1 MRKALLIHATGQSME
16 DEELEVDLAEPLDPA
31 DVQSNRKNARIA
43 LVVGIILFNI
53 GLPLLII
60 GSISTA
66 EDRLAMLIPGAA
78 MFCIGAFV
86 VVSTSFVLISPGPK
100 SMPVLPTGAT
110 TQSGFDS
117 VHEEKQAEEFE
128 VNFAEKLKLSMANPA
143 EQQSVENQ
151 DQAQIIQPQF
161 ASILGDTNIH
171 EKYNK

>member
-1 MRKALLIHATGQSME
+1 MRKALLIHPTGQSME
-16 DEELEVDLAEPLDPA
+16 DEGPEVDLAEPLDPA
-31 DVQSNRKNARIA
+31 AVQSNRKNARIA

-66 EDRLAMLIPGAA
+66 EDRLAMLIPGAV

-100 SMPVLPTGAT
+100 SMPVLPTGAN

-117 VHEEKQAEEFE
+117 EHEEKQAEEFE

>member
-1 MRKALLIHATGQSME
+1 ME
-16 DEELEVDLAEPLDPA
+16 DEEPEVDLAEPLDPA
-31 DVQSNRKNARIA
+31 AVQSIRKNARIA

-66 EDRLAMLIPGAA
+66 EDRLAMLIPGAV

-117 VHEEKQAEEFE
+117 VHEEKQVEEFE
-128 VNFAEKLKLSMANPA
+128 VNFAEKLKLSMANPS
-143 EQQSVENQ
+143 EQKSVENQ

-161 ASILGDTNIH
+161 TSILGDTNIH

>member
-1 MRKALLIHATGQSME
+1 MRKALLIHPTGQSME
-16 DEELEVDLAEPLDPA
+16 DEEHLVDLAEPLDPA

-43 LVVGIILFNI
+43 LVVGIILFNM

-66 EDRLAMLIPGAA
+66 EDRLAMLIPGAV
-78 MFCIGAFV
+78 MFCIGAIV
-86 VVSTSFVLISPGPK
+86 VVSTSIVLISPGSK
-100 SMPVLPTGAT
+100 SYAET
-110 TQSGFDS
+110 
-117 VHEEKQAEEFE
+117 EKQAEEFE
-128 VNFAEKLKLSMANPA
+128 VNFAEKLKLSTANPA

-161 ASILGDTNIH
+161 ASILGDMNIH

>member
-1 MRKALLIHATGQSME
+1 
-16 DEELEVDLAEPLDPA
+16 
-31 DVQSNRKNARIA
+31 
-43 LVVGIILFNI
+43 
-53 GLPLLII
+53 
-60 GSISTA
+60 
-66 EDRLAMLIPGAA
+66 MLIPGAA
-78 MFCIGAFV
+78 MFSIGVFV

-100 SMPVLPTGAT
+100 SMPVLPAGAN

-117 VHEEKQAEEFE
+117 EHEEKQAEEFE